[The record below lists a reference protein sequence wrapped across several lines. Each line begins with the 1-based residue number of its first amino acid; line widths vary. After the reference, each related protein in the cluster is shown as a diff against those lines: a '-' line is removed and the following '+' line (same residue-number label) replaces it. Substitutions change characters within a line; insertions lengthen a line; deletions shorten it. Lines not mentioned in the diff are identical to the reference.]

1 MKEYIVVTIFYH
13 DQYTYCLN
21 TMENLLNLLKMN
33 INTDATYFIE
43 KKYLSEEMIK
53 KLNITYFK

>member
-1 MKEYIVVTIFYH
+1 MKEYIVITIFYH
-13 DQYTYCLN
+13 DQFTYCLD
-21 TMENLLNLLKMN
+21 TLEDSLKLLKMN

-43 KKYLSEEMIK
+43 KKWLSEEMIK